1 MLMIKLKNKHICWNV
16 FQVYWIMC
24 VFCILS
30 QFYWH
35 VHPNMYYYEHCNVL
49 KRCVAFCLWINIE
62 IQQKFTHEQ
71 GVKVHL
77 VLMNRIW
84 HEVGNA
90 WKGMEMHGKAWKS
103 MEKHG
108 KAWKSMEGH
117 GRARGLVSICSAALL
132 VDRPTQLICISDIYV
147 NRQIQKT

>member
-1 MLMIKLKNKHICWNV
+1 M
-16 FQVYWIMC
+16 
-24 VFCILS
+24 
-30 QFYWH
+30 
-35 VHPNMYYYEHCNVL
+35 
-49 KRCVAFCLWINIE
+49 
-62 IQQKFTHEQ
+62 
-71 GVKVHL
+71 HL

-84 HEVGNA
+84 HEVGNAWKCMEMHGNA

-132 VDRPTQLICISDIYV
+132 VDRPTQLICISDIYF